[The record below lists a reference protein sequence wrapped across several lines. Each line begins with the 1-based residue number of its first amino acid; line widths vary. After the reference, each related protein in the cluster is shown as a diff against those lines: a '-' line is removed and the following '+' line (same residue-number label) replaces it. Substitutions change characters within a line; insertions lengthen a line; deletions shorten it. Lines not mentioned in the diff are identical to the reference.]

1 MNIIDE
7 IYLYEES
14 MLKIQY
20 NISENIS
27 HALTKGEVREDY
39 IKDFITRKLPNTN
52 IYKGIIINE
61 DKQSGQLDFIVPKS
75 NAVVNKIGSHSMLE
89 ASECRIVFEI
99 KSTIKMEY
107 IYELNNTARK
117 IKEMNEK
124 IKIGIIGYK
133 LDMEEKTILRKFG
146 YIYDKEIDGY
156 MYDKY
161 KIDNKIT
168 LIDYII
174 SIDENSEFLI
184 IKNLDEYVFLK
195 ERPIIKYFIN
205 ILNEE

>member
-1 MNIIDE
+1 
-7 IYLYEES
+7 
-14 MLKIQY
+14 
-20 NISENIS
+20 
-27 HALTKGEVREDY
+27 
-39 IKDFITRKLPNTN
+39 
-52 IYKGIIINE
+52 
-61 DKQSGQLDFIVPKS
+61 
-75 NAVVNKIGSHSMLE
+75 
-89 ASECRIVFEI
+89 
-99 KSTIKMEY
+99 
-107 IYELNNTARK
+107 
-117 IKEMNEK
+117 
-124 IKIGIIGYK
+124 
-133 LDMEEKTILRKFG
+133 
-146 YIYDKEIDGY
+146 